1 MTEFDSFPREWKAAC
16 ANLWKLILHDCSRCS
31 FLGAG
36 AASSRETTG
45 SGDGLDHESLSSGNQ
60 PDNVNCSG
68 TSGGI
73 GVEGPM
79 GWEYELL
86 LEIWTTGTQ
95 SLSGSLYL
103 ENNTVLTCGICGAEQ
118 CFPSWPFSSTTAFS
132 YCSSF
137 SEGMRADHLHIDEC
151 VGELLLSSTW

>member
-68 TSGGI
+68 TK
-73 GVEGPM
+73 
-79 GWEYELL
+79 ELAL
-86 LEIWTTGTQ
+86 RDQWAGNMSCFWRFGQLEHNRSAVVCT
-95 SLSGSLYL
+95 
-103 ENNTVLTCGICGAEQ
+103 
-118 CFPSWPFSSTTAFS
+118 
-132 YCSSF
+132 
-137 SEGMRADHLHIDEC
+137 
-151 VGELLLSSTW
+151 